1 MTSYEWDS
9 HKAKWCER
17 CKHNTRRGGGG
28 CPAFAIMERMPGDV
42 ATNILFRLGKCSQYE
57 KKPER
62 PKRAKQAKK

>member
-17 CKHNTRRGGGG
+17 CKHNNRRGEG
-28 CPAFAIMERMPGDV
+28 CPALAIMERIPDDAAV
-42 ATNILFRLGKCSQYE
+42 NRLFRLGKCSQYE

>member
-9 HKAKWCER
+9 HKAKWCDR
-17 CKHNTRRGGGG
+17 CKYKSERGGG
-28 CPAFAIMERMPGDV
+28 CPAFALMERIPDDAMV
-42 ATNILFRLGKCSQYE
+42 NRLFRLGKCSQYE